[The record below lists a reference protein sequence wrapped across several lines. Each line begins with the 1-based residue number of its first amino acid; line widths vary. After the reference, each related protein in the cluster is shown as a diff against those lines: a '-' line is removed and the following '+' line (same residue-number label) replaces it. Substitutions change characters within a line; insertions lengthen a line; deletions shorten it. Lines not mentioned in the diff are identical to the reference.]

1 MFQIG
6 KTGFRISFLNG
17 YTIEANI
24 GPGSECSNKH
34 ERTLAMCQNREGQLI
49 CANAEVLVYKT
60 ASGEV
65 VTLNNFPALAPL
77 MMASDGKKVI
87 WANAKAFYKV
97 IELIVT
103 LPSIVEDEPET
114 KPEPETSGIS
124 PYGAIDMGYE
134 P

>member
-6 KTGFRISFLNG
+6 KTGFRISFPNG
-17 YTIEANI
+17 YTVEANI

-60 ASGEV
+60 TSQEVLELDTLASHPA
-65 VTLNNFPALAPL
+65 TLS
-77 MMASDGKKVI
+77 SDGKRLI
-87 WANAKAFYKV
+87 WAGASSFSNLLKA
-97 IELIVT
+97 IVA

-114 KPEPETSGIS
+114 KPEPEPSGIS
-124 PYGAIDMGYE
+124 AYGAIDMGYE